1 VAVPPVLGNV
11 SLAKQAVSDKV
22 TMANPGMAKLYN
34 SSDFSDVVVSCG
46 RLRIKAHKNVLCSH
60 SDTFRTA
67 FHNQEGWAV
76 ISSTCIFASISYR
89 TFGR

>member
-1 VAVPPVLGNV
+1 VLGNV
-11 SLAKQAVSDKV
+11 SLAKQVVSDKV

-34 SSDFSDVVVSCG
+34 SGDFSDVVVRCG
-46 RLRIKAHKNVLCSH
+46 KQEIKAHKNVLCSH

-76 ISSTCIFASISYR
+76 ISSKCIFASISYR